1 MRLLWARIWL
11 RQLFEEIGL
20 GEIVHDPTLVY
31 GDNNVANRWASD
43 DRITSGNMWILQC
56 YHYVKELCEGGEN
69 LINVK
74 YVASA
79 NNLADLFTKGV
90 SKETFHALQPY
101 LCGSNKLTHLL
112 QRMIKDQGGQS
123 S

>member
-1 MRLLWARIWL
+1 MCIR
-11 RQLFEEIGL
+11 
-20 GEIVHDPTLVY
+20 D
-31 GDNNVANRWASD
+31 S
-43 DRITSGNMWILQC
+43 ITSGNMWILQC